1 MSGARVSQAQCP
13 RRGSQWPRIVG
24 ATMTLVA
31 LTWLGGCATAPTP
44 AASPSSSTIQ
54 GRLALKVAASAQVPE
69 RQFSA
74 LFVLSGDEQRGQLE
88 LNSPLGLTLAL
99 AQWQPGRVELRT
111 PQETVVLSD
120 LGTLAE
126 RTLGTRVPLEAVFDW
141 LRGRAWPQS
150 PHRITQGNPSHL
162 LAFEQLG
169 WKIDLRGY
177 AEGALIAQRL
187 EEPTITLQAR
197 WDPRP

>member
-1 MSGARVSQAQCP
+1 MSQARVSQAQCP
-13 RRGSQWPRIVG
+13 RQGGTWSRIVMV
-24 ATMTLVA
+24 TTVVMA
-31 LTWLGGCATAPTP
+31 LIGLGGCTTVPTP
-44 AASPSSSTIQ
+44 SVSPSSATIQ
-54 GRLALKVAASAQVPE
+54 GRLALKVGASAQGPE

-74 LFVLSGDEQRGQLE
+74 LFVLSGDEQRGRLE

-99 AQWQPGRVELRT
+99 AHWQPGRVELQT
-111 PQETVVLSD
+111 PQETVVLRD

-126 RTLGTRVPLEAVFDW
+126 RTLGTRVPLEAVFEW

-150 PHRITQGNPSHL
+150 PHRITEGNPTQV

-169 WKIDLRGY
+169 WKIDLRGF
-177 AEGALIAQRL
+177 AEGSLIARRL
-187 EEPTITLQAR
+187 DEPTITLQAR